1 MIHSAP
7 PRRQGITHAKPFGR
21 DTFADNDEDDLAAMM
36 HADAIRIR
44 QRRQREGLEKAGRTE
59 PPPHVEQPWMVLA
72 DRIVEH
78 LRAGRGRTI
87 CAGDLRKDFDVKDS
101 QAANVMRHLRT
112 SGKIIGIGRGDYVL
126 SPQWL
131 SSECPAPQCLA
142 PDQEP

>member
-21 DTFADNDEDDLAAMM
+21 DTFADNDEVVLAAMM
-36 HADAIRIR
+36 LNEAAHIRK
-44 QRRQREGLEKAGRTE
+44 RRQREGIERAGKTE

-72 DRIVEH
+72 DRIVDH

-87 CAGDLRKDFDVKDS
+87 CAGDLRKDFDAKDS

-126 SPQWL
+126 SPEW
-131 SSECPAPQCLA
+131 LA
-142 PDQEP
+142 PEGTATEGDKE